1 MKKNAKNT
9 LIGFTTRDGLT
20 FQLEEDEEIIVDS
33 FDFRARNSNINYLG
47 FISNKRIIFKK
58 ASNILLSG
66 TQGFSEITS
75 PQIKFIYWAD
85 IKGIVYGN
93 IWGTNLR
100 ILGKITDF
108 TFAKKTQDWEMGS
121 LHKGLGGLSYKNKKQ
136 LEEVLLPSLQKFSTE
151 YKIPFGTSKK
161 YNKFANISNEETKKI
176 LKEIRNKWLKMFLT
190 LSAVLLGSGAL
201 IMATVILFTRGE
213 KSNINNN
220 NSQSYKE
227 KNFNPSNANRYEEM
241 LNAFKYSYFDYCK
254 NIPINDLF
262 ENFMNKVTWD
272 AYSDGY
278 WEFVKI
284 TGDITYNYE
293 LAPVVLYFQITDF
306 IPGNSIRFQLSQSL
320 LNNQE
325 MSNALEER
333 FFSSMYNEFE
343 CLS

>member
-75 PQIKFIYWAD
+75 PQIKFIYWED

-93 IWGTNLR
+93 IWGTNFR

-136 LEEVLLPSLQKFSTE
+136 LEEVLLPSLQKFSSE

-201 IMATVILFTRGE
+201 IMAAVLLFTRGE

-220 NSQSYKE
+220 NLQSYKE
-227 KNFNPSNANRYEEM
+227 KNFNPGSANRYEEM
-241 LNAFKYSYFDYCK
+241 LNAFKYS
-254 NIPINDLF
+254 
-262 ENFMNKVTWD
+262 
-272 AYSDGY
+272 
-278 WEFVKI
+278 
-284 TGDITYNYE
+284 
-293 LAPVVLYFQITDF
+293 
-306 IPGNSIRFQLSQSL
+306 
-320 LNNQE
+320 
-325 MSNALEER
+325 
-333 FFSSMYNEFE
+333 
-343 CLS
+343 